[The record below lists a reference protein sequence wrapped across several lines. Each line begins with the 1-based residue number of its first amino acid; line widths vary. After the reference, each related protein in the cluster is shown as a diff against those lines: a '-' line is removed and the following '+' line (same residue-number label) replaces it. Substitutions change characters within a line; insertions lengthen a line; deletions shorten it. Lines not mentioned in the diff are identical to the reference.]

1 MNEAFRLDKVC
12 IEDANQTLMEE
23 KELKDQGTSS
33 EVINSKIIEFDEL
46 MKQAEA
52 HKDTADDFAST
63 LDERRG
69 YKD

>member
-1 MNEAFRLDKVC
+1 
-12 IEDANQTLMEE
+12 MEE

-52 HKDTADDFAST
+52 HKDAADYFANT